1 MAASTTVAPSLG
13 AAAPCSDGHADG
25 HAPSLTADEFAWFT
39 GFLRTYTGIELRPGK
54 ERLVM
59 ARLHRRVSHHQAR
72 TYSEYFQRLGRAEDP
87 EETRIAL
94 DLMTT
99 NETYLFREPHHF
111 DLLATLA
118 AQAPS
123 TRPFRVW
130 SAACSSGEEVY
141 SIALTLRSTLRERP
155 WEVLGTDLS
164 RPVLEGARRGL
175 YPPEDLERVPAALRQ
190 HCRRVRVGDED
201 YLSVSREVRERVAFA
216 RVNLTR
222 PLPQHGA
229 FDVIFLRNVL
239 IYFRDE
245 LKHEVCTR
253 LAQQLR
259 PGGSLVLGSAEVLT
273 DFRSGLTRVE
283 ASRYVRD
290 GRAT

>member
-1 MAASTTVAPSLG
+1 MTLPTIVTPLHGSSPAPQAGGLAA
-13 AAAPCSDGHADG
+13 
-25 HAPSLTADEFAWFT
+25 SLTAEEFAWFT
-39 GFLRTYTGIELRPGK
+39 DFLRTYTGIELRPGK

-59 ARLHRRVSHHQAR
+59 ARLDRRVKHHGAR
-72 TYSEYFQRLGRAEDP
+72 SYSEYFQRLGRPEDP
-87 EETRIAL
+87 EETRIAI

-99 NETYLFREPHHF
+99 NETYLFREPQHF

-118 AQAPS
+118 AGAPAA
-123 TRPFRVW
+123 RPFRVW

-175 YPPEDLERVPAALRQ
+175 YPLEDLERVPPAMQQ
-190 HCRRVRVGDED
+190 HCRRVRLRDED
-201 YLSVSREVRERVAFA
+201 RLSVSREVRERVSFA
-216 RVNLTR
+216 RVNLAR
-222 PLPQHGA
+222 PLPQRGA

-259 PGGSLVLGSAEVLT
+259 PGGSLVLGTAEVLT
-273 DFRSGLTRVE
+273 DFRGGLTRVE

-290 GRAT
+290 DLAT